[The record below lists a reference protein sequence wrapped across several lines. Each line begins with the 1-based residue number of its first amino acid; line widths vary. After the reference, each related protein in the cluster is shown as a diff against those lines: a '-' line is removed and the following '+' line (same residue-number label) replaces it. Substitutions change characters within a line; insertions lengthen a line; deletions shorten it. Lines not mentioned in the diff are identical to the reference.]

1 MNQGLKSIGFHCWRR
16 FFSVLRLGVD
26 EAGRGAVLGP
36 LVISCV
42 LLDEESERELRSMGT
57 KDSKQMTP
65 DQRFRL
71 YDAILE
77 AKIRSCSMHISSL
90 SIDRLRLRGLSMY
103 VIEEN
108 HIFDMLK
115 KFVNDP
121 VDEVVIDAFVSK
133 NNRLHDETCKLFPS
147 ATIRCEFHADANH
160 TCVAAA
166 SVISK
171 VERDRAM
178 DALSKE
184 LGIDIGTGY
193 PHDPLSTDY
202 IRSYVRE
209 NGKAPTIARST
220 WITTQRIVED
230 VLNGH

>member
-90 SIDRLRLRGLSMY
+90 SIDRLRLRGLSMN

-121 VDEVVIDAFVSK
+121 
-133 NNRLHDETCKLFPS
+133 
-147 ATIRCEFHADANH
+147 
-160 TCVAAA
+160 
-166 SVISK
+166 
-171 VERDRAM
+171 
-178 DALSKE
+178 
-184 LGIDIGTGY
+184 G
-193 PHDPLSTDY
+193 
-202 IRSYVRE
+202 
-209 NGKAPTIARST
+209 
-220 WITTQRIVED
+220 
-230 VLNGH
+230 